1 MPFSIE
7 TANRGLLAVIIGID
21 PGSLLA
27 GYGVIRVDKDGMKGL
42 ECGVIEIRKEK
53 TLPLRLA
60 QLARDLQPIFEKFKP
75 DACAVEKVFLGKS
88 VDSAFILGHARGV
101 CFSVAGEF
109 GVPVFEYA
117 AKSVKKSVT
126 GSGAA
131 DKEQV
136 KLVVENLLKLRS
148 AFFDATDALAIALT
162 HVRAMEQKQFLAGQ
176 GIEL

>member
-1 MPFSIE
+1 M
-7 TANRGLLAVIIGID
+7 AVIIGID

-27 GYGVIRVDKDGMKGL
+27 GYGIIRVGGSHRNQQGDGIIGL

-60 QLARDLQPIFEKFKP
+60 QLARDLRPIFEKFKP

-88 VDSAFILGHARGV
+88 VDSAFTLGHARGV
-101 CFSVAGEF
+101 CLSIAGEF
-109 GVPVFEYA
+109 KVPVFEYA

-126 GSGAA
+126 GSGNA

-148 AFFDATDALAIALT
+148 SFYDATDALAIALT
-162 HVRAMEQKQFLAGQ
+162 HVRAMEQEQFLAGQ
-176 GIEL
+176 DL